1 MTPPLVQSPP
11 RRSGWFG
18 WRRLLLAGLCALLG
32 VASVKVS
39 LAQALVTT
47 DAALAYRLAPGN
59 GVIAARLA
67 NEQYLAASTA
77 AARRAA
83 VRIAQRALREDA
95 TAADALTV
103 LGIDAQ
109 LSGNTVRSREVF
121 SYSLALSR
129 RELRPRLWA
138 IEEAVSR
145 GDIRGALRSY
155 DIALRTAPEAPG
167 LLFPVLNAA
176 LAEPLVRTE
185 LRRIFASNPV
195 WEKDFLNAAARST
208 GTPLGA
214 ATFFAEGAGAL
225 DLDAGM
231 RAEMVNS
238 LARAGEFDRAWRMFA
253 ATRPGS
259 SMDRLRDPRFALTDE
274 IRTVFDWQLGEEPN
288 LSVAMGGEG
297 AKGQLSFAL
306 PAGVGG
312 VIARQTQLLPPG
324 RYRMEGR
331 SSEIDQHSTALPFW
345 KLTCADGRELGRV
358 AVTSS
363 DTEGAAFRGG
373 FTVPADC
380 PVQQLELV
388 ARPSDAVGGV
398 SGVIEAVTVS
408 PEVSR

>member
-1 MTPPLVQSPP
+1 MTRPQAQPL

-18 WRRLLLAGLCALLG
+18 LRRLVLAGLCAVLG
-32 VASVKVS
+32 FASVKDA
-39 LAQALVTT
+39 LAQALART

-59 GVIAARLA
+59 GVIAARFA
-67 NEQYLAASTA
+67 NQHYLAASTA
-77 AARRAA
+77 AGRRAA
-83 VRIAQRALREDA
+83 VQIAQRALREDA

-109 LSGNTVRSREVF
+109 LRGDTVRARKVF

-145 GDIRGALRSY
+145 GDIRDALRSY

-208 GTPLGA
+208 GDPLGA
-214 ATFFAEGAGAL
+214 AAFFAEGAGAL

-238 LARAGEFDRAWRMFA
+238 LARAGEFDRAWRAFA
-253 ATRPGS
+253 VMRPGS
-259 SMDRLRDPRFALTDE
+259 RKDRLRDPRFALTDE

-288 LSVAMGGEG
+288 LSVSMGGESG
-297 AKGQLSFAL
+297 AGQLSFAL
-306 PAGVGG
+306 PASVGG

-324 RYRMEGR
+324 RYRMAGR
-331 SSEIDQHSTALPFW
+331 SSEIDQPGTALPFW

-358 AVTSS
+358 AVTRS
-363 DTEGAAFRGG
+363 DTPGSAFSGG

-398 SGVIEAVTVS
+398 SGAIEAVTLS
-408 PEVSR
+408 PEVS